1 MSSTNRSASELK
13 DLITRCKSSTADESV
28 FIQETCNRIKKT
40 ELDVLNGRIEE
51 QTNLAEFYKSRGDSY
66 KKRISKLERSNK
78 ELIEEREKLARD
90 YDSLNC
96 ENKQLTD
103 RVDDLNET
111 KMSLQK
117 MVDDKIQDINEITEE
132 RCDLNRNIEK
142 LREDFKNSKYQYEH
156 EISGKIFFKYLN
168 FYSN

>member
-13 DLITRCKSSTADESV
+13 DLITRCKSSAADESV

-96 ENKQLTD
+96 ENKQLTG

-117 MVDDKIQDINEITEE
+117 MVDEKIQDIKEITEE

-142 LREDFKNSKYQYEH
+142 LREDFKNSKYHYEN
-156 EISGKIFFKYLN
+156 EISGKIFFKYLK